1 MVKCHVCGKE
11 FENETAYCADCGTKL
26 NHEEPA
32 AAPGAQYTAV
42 PEDKAKPLGMW
53 DYFLMEFISKVP
65 VLNLVMFFI
74 WGFTGE
80 ANENKKNWSRSKLI
94 WAAIGLVLSIAGIAL
109 TALLGTVAFSV
120 VDEVSKAF

>member
-53 DYFLMEFISKVP
+53 DYFLMEFIINNS
-65 VLNLVMFFI
+65 
-74 WGFTGE
+74 WYC
-80 ANENKKNWSRSKLI
+80 
-94 WAAIGLVLSIAGIAL
+94 
-109 TALLGTVAFSV
+109 
-120 VDEVSKAF
+120 